1 MYLDFKKIFSVLS
14 LIALGV
20 AIGIFSI
27 KAIDR
32 FKAPKQTVSVVGAG
46 EVDAVTDQATITIQV
61 INTADTYEKAQ
72 EENKK
77 DVEALKSE
85 LIKLGIPESR
95 ITQSSYSP
103 PIIRNIPDIN
113 YQEGSVNKMMPTY
126 RPETNPAVTTNL
138 TLVLDPIK
146 NIEKVY
152 DIVSKNTNA
161 QITNSYYSLKNRKQW
176 ETKAKEE
183 ALKDARNQIESV
195 AKINRLR
202 VGKLVTLED
211 ANNPKPYPMPLK
223 AFDSGSGVTNIED
236 QSQPI
241 EKSSMSQQN
250 TGNVFYSEQTVK
262 ITASYNAQYELY

>member
-1 MYLDFKKIFSVLS
+1 MYLDFKKVFSVLA

-20 AIGIFSI
+20 VIGIAGV
-27 KAIDR
+27 KLVDR
-32 FKAPKQTVSVVGAG
+32 FKAPKQTVSVVGSG

-61 INTADTYEKAQ
+61 TNTAATYEKAQ

-77 DVEALKSE
+77 DVEGLKSD
-85 LIKLGIPESR
+85 LIKLGVPESR

-103 PIIRNIPDIN
+103 PIMRGIPEVN
-113 YQEGSVNKMMPTY
+113 YMQESTGGKMMPTD
-126 RPETNPAVTTNL
+126 RFDTSPTVNTNL

-152 DIVSKNTNA
+152 DVVSKNKNT
-161 QITNSYYSLKNRKQW
+161 QITNSYYSLKNRKFW

-202 VGKLVTLED
+202 VGKLLSLED
-211 ANNPKPYPMPLK
+211 TNNLRPYPMPLK
-223 AFDSGSGVTNIED
+223 AFGSGSANVED
-236 QSQPI
+236 QSQPMQQ
-241 EKSSMSQQN
+241 ETSQKK
-250 TGNVFYSEQTVK
+250 TENVYYSEQTVK